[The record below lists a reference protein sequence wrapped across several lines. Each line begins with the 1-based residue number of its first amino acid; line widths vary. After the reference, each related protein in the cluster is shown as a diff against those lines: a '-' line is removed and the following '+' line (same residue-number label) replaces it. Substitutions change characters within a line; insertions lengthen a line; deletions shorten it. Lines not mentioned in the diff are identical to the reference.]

1 MGLGV
6 FTLTFIGGL
15 VPESSLLWGRLIVRF
30 GEIHEYLLGMV
41 LIYPMVNWR
50 SAAVLMI
57 TVTTL
62 IKGGLTA
69 WVPKPSPLCQEQL
82 FVRDNYA
89 NLASKTRP
97 LSKCENQATLHFS

>member
-50 SAAVLMI
+50 SAAVLMT

-62 IKGGLTA
+62 IKGGFTA
-69 WVPKPSPLCQEQL
+69 WVPLSLSTMSGTT
-82 FVRDNYA
+82 FVRDN
-89 NLASKTRP
+89 LA
-97 LSKCENQATLHFS
+97 